1 MVELSENAYEILKA
15 RYLWDTETSWE
26 DLVNRVCSEVA
37 KNERSDQERWFE
49 EFKSIMLPMYFVP
62 AGRILR
68 NIGKL
73 KPSTSNCNF
82 LPIEDSIESIFDTL
96 KHYGIISSYG
106 GGSGINFSS
115 LRPKG
120 TLLVTK
126 GGHSSGMISFIEMF
140 NFCGKYIETGGQ
152 RRSAAIGLCDISHPE
167 IFDFIKA
174 KSIEGRLDQFNIS
187 VILNKVFLNAVE
199 TDDIWELKFAGK
211 VYEKIKARE
220 LWHMILTNML
230 EHAEPGLINWDNL
243 KKNNSYSFA
252 PIAGVNPCGEIGLEN
267 WGVCNLGAVVLPK
280 LLVNKNLNRK
290 LLSKVIRIAIR
301 FMDNIIDIAY
311 YPIPQ
316 QDQVVKNARRIG
328 LGTMGLADY
337 LFMKQIRYGS
347 EQCLDEL
354 NRLYSFIRN
363 EAYIA
368 SSDLAKE
375 KGAFP
380 KYDKL
385 AFSNASFVK
394 KLPASIRLL
403 IKEQAIRNTT
413 LLSAQPTGTTALLAD
428 VVGGIEPLPFKGYR
442 RVDGVGERVYISPF
456 ASENY
461 DADWFVDSCDL
472 RPEEH
477 LEVQAIL
484 QKYIDSAVSKTI
496 ILPKDSTVDDLSKF
510 LLEWIYDLKGV
521 CVYRDESREKQV
533 YYRLNRDE
541 IKKALKD
548 STVSSSL
555 SEEDITCKDGTCE
568 I

>member
-1 MVELSENAYEILKA
+1 MELSENANEILVA
-15 RYLWDTETSWE
+15 RYLWDNEKCWG
-26 DLVNRVCSEVA
+26 DLVTRVCTEVA
-37 KNERSDQERWFE
+37 KNERSDQEKWFE
-49 EFKSIMLPMYFVP
+49 EFKSIMLPMNFIP

-82 LPIEDSIESIFDTL
+82 LPIEDNIESIFDTL

-106 GGSGINFSS
+106 GGSGMNFSS

-120 TLLVTK
+120 TPLITK
-126 GGHSSGMISFIEMF
+126 GGNSSGMISFMEMF

-152 RRSAAIGLCDISHPE
+152 RRSAAIGLCDVSHPE

-174 KSIEGRLDQFNIS
+174 KSVEGRLDQFNIS
-187 VILNKVFLNAVE
+187 IIVNKEFLNAVE
-199 TDDIWELKFAGK
+199 ADDTWELKFAGK
-211 VYEKIKARE
+211 VYEVVKARE
-220 LWHMILTNML
+220 LWSTILTNML
-230 EHAEPGLINWDNL
+230 EHAEPGLINWTNL
-243 KKNNSYSFA
+243 KKNNSYFFA
-252 PIAGVNPCGEIGLEN
+252 EIAGVNPCGEIGLEN
-267 WGVCNLGAVVLPK
+267 WGVCNLGAIVLPK
-280 LLVNKNLNRK
+280 LLVNKNVNRK
-290 LLSKVIRIAIR
+290 LLSKVIRTAIR

-328 LGTMGLADY
+328 LGTMGFADY

-347 EQCLDEL
+347 EQCLDEI

-363 EAYIA
+363 ETYIA

-394 KLPASIRLL
+394 KLPANIRLL
-403 IKEQAIRNTT
+403 IKEQTIRNTT

-456 ASENY
+456 AAENY

-477 LEVQAIL
+477 LEVQVTL

-496 ILPKDSTVDDLSKF
+496 ILPNEATVDDLSKF
-510 LLEWIYDLKGV
+510 LLEFIYDLKGITI
-521 CVYRDESREKQV
+521 YRDGSRNKQV
-533 YYRLNRDE
+533 YYRLTRDE
-541 IKKALKD
+541 IKGYLKD
-548 STVSSSL
+548 SKVSSTL
-555 SEEDITCKDGTCE
+555 QEEDVQCVRGTCE
-568 I
+568 V